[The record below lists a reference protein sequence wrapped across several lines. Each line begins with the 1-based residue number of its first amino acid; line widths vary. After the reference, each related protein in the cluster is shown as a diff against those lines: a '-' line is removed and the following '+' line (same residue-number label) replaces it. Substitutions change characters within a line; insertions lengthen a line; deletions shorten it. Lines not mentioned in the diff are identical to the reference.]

1 MFSTITVQ
9 ATLYQGLSNAPGV
22 SEGATDAFWAD
33 WSSWSA
39 IVDSLSTPLGFR
51 LGAWL
56 VLGWVIGIG
65 LSFLVRNLG
74 RGRAFVGGTL
84 GGLLA
89 AGVFLMAS
97 DRLGEKDGHLAA
109 AAILVSMMGL
119 MVVRAR
125 RRTGAASAPAREA
138 EAAPEA
144 EAACEAEAAPA
155 DQSTPAPAPDSQSA
169 PAADDSS
176 PQPEAA
182 VSPRASKK
190 AKAGARRIFRIKS
203 SNAEDW
209 MKGQT

>member
-1 MFSTITVQ
+1 MMSSTVT
-9 ATLYQGLSNAPGV
+9 
-22 SEGATDAFWAD
+22 D

-39 IVDSLSTPLGFR
+39 FVDSPSAPLVFR

-97 DRLGEKDGHLAA
+97 ERLGEKDGHLAA

-125 RRTGAASAPAREA
+125 RRTGAASAPA
-138 EAAPEA
+138 PEA
-144 EAACEAEAAPA
+144 EAAREAEAAPA

-182 VSPRASKK
+182 VAPRASKK